1 MLLFLTKLG
10 PITHI
15 DWIEEVIPVFGKIL
29 ISQTD
34 LVTKSKSSCSTF
46 ANIIMGCAGLFL
58 ITVTIRKSK
67 YTKDIEKKEVF
78 LDEVDITKIS
88 KQEETEKKE
97 IFIDQVNR
105 CKFPQDR
112 QVEIKE
118 HSLDEGNLHKLSQAQ
133 EKNKVIIHLETDPL
147 YSNKQNVENRE
158 KNQEQNFQE
167 ESTLKEEIK
176 VSIQHKTDN
185 FYSNQ
190 ETVEND
196 EQIEGTKVPVDNTL
210 KEKIEVSFQHETGSV
225 SSNQEYSVQLGNIL
239 SRKTDEYDRIENSK
253 REWCYYQEFELED
266 VDWIRKIKT
275 FKITKVFFS

>member
-34 LVTKSKSSCSTF
+34 TVTKSKSSCSTF

-97 IFIDQVNR
+97 IFIDQVIR

-118 HSLDEGNLHKLSQAQ
+118 HSLDEGNIHKLSQAQ
-133 EKNKVIIHLETDPL
+133 EKNKVIIHHETEPL
-147 YSNKQNVENRE
+147 NSNKQSVENRE

-167 ESTLKEEIK
+167 ENTLKEEIK
-176 VSIQHKTDN
+176 VSIQHKTDIL
-185 FYSNQ
+185 YSNQ

-196 EQIEGTKVPVDNTL
+196 EQIEETKVPVNNTL
-210 KEKIEVSFQHETGSV
+210 KEKIEVSFQNEIGSV
-225 SSNQEYSVQLGNIL
+225 STNQEYSVQLGNFL
-239 SRKTDEYDRIENSK
+239 SKKTGEFDRIEHSK

-275 FKITKVFFS
+275 FKITKVFFP